1 MELQNLDKIQVGQVF
16 KDMKELFSYLGLTG
30 LYDGNSRRSKEKY
43 LKHYLSWERIDGTR
57 RIVITEIKQ
66 R

>member
-1 MELQNLDKIQVGQVF
+1 MLQNLDKIYVGQVF
-16 KDMKELFSYLGLTG
+16 KDMKDLFRYVGFIG
-30 LYDGNSRRSKEKY
+30 LYDGNSRLAKEKC
-43 LKHYLSWERIDGTR
+43 LKQYLSWKRIDGTR